1 MNQAKQNRILAIL
14 HIILFLLLLTLSIL
28 ILKGVVVQ
36 FFSEDSTFKTYDG
49 KIDEYPTITICTR
62 DSELEYG
69 IDLNLTIVSTYAY
82 NIVKGENTWIEY
94 GENIKLEQFYSFIIS
109 GFCYKITRNMSRPIK
124 NMHDGYAELIL
135 YFNNSISYSKLPD
148 LEFYFTSEKNSLGAV
163 YYEWMEG
170 EDLLVNI
177 PKVSIDDFAILSEI

>member
-1 MNQAKQNRILAIL
+1 MNQEKQNRILAIL

-62 DSELEYG
+62 DSRLEYG
-69 IDLNLTIVSTYAY
+69 VDLNITIALYGWLYT
-82 NIVKGENTWIEY
+82 IVKGETKEIGIHE
-94 GENIKLEQFYSFIIS
+94 ENILLEQFYSYIIS
-109 GFCYKITRNMSRPIK
+109 GFCYKITRNMSQVIK
-124 NMHDGYAELIL
+124 NINDGYAYITLDINKSL
-135 YFNNSISYSKLPD
+135 AYSNLPD
-148 LEFYFTSEKNSLGAV
+148 LEFYLTSEKNSLGAV

-170 EDLLVNI
+170 EELLVKV
-177 PKVSIDDFAILSEI
+177 PKVSIYNIA